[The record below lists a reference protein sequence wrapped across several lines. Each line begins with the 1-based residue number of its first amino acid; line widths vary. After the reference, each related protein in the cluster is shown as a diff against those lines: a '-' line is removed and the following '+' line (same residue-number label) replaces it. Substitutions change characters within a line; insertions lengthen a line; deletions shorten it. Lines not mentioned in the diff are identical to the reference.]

1 MPMYG
6 EDALMATPNYIDV
19 CMESKIWIDHL
30 LLTLPFLARREF
42 LCKANVE
49 EISCDTRHAFLCL
62 NVSRSKCVSTGG
74 I

>member
-1 MPMYG
+1 
-6 EDALMATPNYIDV
+6 MATPNYIDV
-19 CMESKIWIDHL
+19 SMESKIWIDYL
-30 LLTLPFLARREF
+30 LLTLPFIVRRGF
-42 LCKANVE
+42 LFEANVE